1 MNRGSTK
8 GFERPGVGIP
18 LRAGLDRLRFSGL
31 YLVCEGL
38 NPPRAPWSFL
48 TTGLFCLGRR
58 IVEHLFGDC
67 RTSVASGSRLLPWFG
82 VDRKSVRIDLIR
94 CRSFVRTCPARVR
107 TVIDKCGQATKGAGW
122 MSWHQEATKDVAAC
136 DKLREAGKRA
146 LIRGCL
152 NEETRPGN
160 PRSSATE
167 FIGCR
172 SEPREL
178 KHLSTWRKRKRHRF
192 RK

>member
-31 YLVCEGL
+31 YLGGVGL
-38 NPPRAPWSFL
+38 NPPTPPWSFL
-48 TTGLFCLGRR
+48 SWPEDRRAPFWRLSDVGLPRECG
-58 IVEHLFGDC
+58 FGHG
-67 RTSVASGSRLLPWFG
+67 VG

-94 CRSFVRTCPARVR
+94 CRSFVRTYPARVR

-122 MSWHQEATKDVAAC
+122 MSWHREATKDVVAC
-136 DKLREAGKRA
+136 DKPREAGKQA

-152 NEETRPGN
+152 NEETQRRN
-160 PRSSATE
+160 PPLPATE
-167 FIGCR
+167 LIGCR